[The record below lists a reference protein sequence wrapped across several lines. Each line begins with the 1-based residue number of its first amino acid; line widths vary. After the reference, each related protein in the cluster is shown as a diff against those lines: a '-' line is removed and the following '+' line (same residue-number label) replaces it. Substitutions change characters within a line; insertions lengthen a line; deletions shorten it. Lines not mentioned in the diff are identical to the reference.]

1 MSTAGILRGTSLAL
15 LVAVSCAM
23 PGLVAAE
30 TLQEAWQL
38 AIERDNVLAA
48 ARSDVEGARAG
59 EQAAR
64 GARWPSL
71 EASAGYTRLNASPEL
86 SVTTPGFDFRSGSI
100 FRDNEFVSGNMQ
112 MKLPLYAGGQISA
125 GIDAAHHSYLGA
137 SEAQQVTTSALK
149 LDVAEA
155 YIAVLRARRTLRA
168 AESSVASL
176 TAHVH
181 DVQYRVERESVARSD
196 LLAAQV
202 ALANAE
208 QIRVRTANEV
218 EITQGVYNRR
228 LGEPLERAPELDERV
243 PVDLSLA
250 AQTVE
255 SLIKQAVESR
265 SELKAMAAHA
275 DSLNFQA
282 RAESGKRLP
291 QLALTGGYTH
301 IDNQILDRQN
311 VAMIGLGVT
320 WNLFDGGQTRNR
332 ASALRSAG
340 HAAESRLQDLRT
352 RIQLEVRERW
362 LDVQEAQA
370 RVKASR
376 EAVAQAEENL
386 RSTRELYGAGLGTN
400 TQVLDAVTLQIA
412 AVNNQDNA
420 ILDAS
425 LSGLRLAYAVG
436 VL

>member
-1 MSTAGILRGTSLAL
+1 MSTAAIPRGRSLAL
-15 LVAVSCAM
+15 WVAMTCAI

-71 EASAGYTRLNASPEL
+71 DASAGYTRLNASPEL
-86 SVTTPGFDFRSGSI
+86 AVTTPNFDFRSGPI
-100 FRDNEFVSGNMQ
+100 FRDNEFVSGNVQ

-125 GIDAAHHSYLGA
+125 GIDAAHHAYLGE
-137 SEAQQVTTSALK
+137 SEAQQATASALK

-155 YIAVLRARRTLRA
+155 YIAVLRARRALRA

-181 DVQYRVERESVARSD
+181 DVQYMVDRESVARSD

-208 QIRVRTANEV
+208 QIRVRAANAV
-218 EITQGVYNRR
+218 EIAQGVYNRR
-228 LGEPLERAPELDERV
+228 LGEPLERSPELDERV
-243 PVDLSLA
+243 PVDPGLA
-250 AQTVE
+250 GQAIE
-255 SLIKQAVESR
+255 ALIKQAVESR
-265 SELKAMAAHA
+265 SELKSMTARA
-275 DSLNFQA
+275 DALNSQA
-282 RAESGKRLP
+282 RAESGKLLP

-311 VAMIGLGVT
+311 VATIGVGVT
-320 WNLFDGGQTRNR
+320 WNLFDGGQTRHR
-332 ASALRSAG
+332 AGALRSAG
-340 HAAESRLQDLRT
+340 RAAESRLEDLRT
-352 RIQLEVRERW
+352 SIELEVRERW
-362 LDVQEAQA
+362 LYVQEAQA

-386 RSTRELYGAGLGTN
+386 RSTRELYGADLGSN

-420 ILDAS
+420 ILDES
-425 LSGLRLAYAVG
+425 LSRMRLAYAVG
-436 VL
+436 SL